1 MNLFKQLFGGS
12 PSVDLESLIKGGAFL
27 VDVRTPGEF
36 AGGHAKGSVNIPL
49 DQLLQQILK
58 FKNKS
63 NTIVCCQSGGRSG
76 QAKIILE
83 KNGIANV
90 NNGGSWNNV
99 AQYC

>member
-12 PSVDLESLIKGGAFL
+12 PSVDLESLIKDGAFL

-49 DQLLQQILK
+49 DQLPQQLSRFRNK
-58 FKNKS
+58 KNI
-63 NTIVCCQSGGRSG
+63 IVCCQSGGRSG
-76 QAKIILE
+76 QAKVILE
-83 KNGIANV
+83 KSGITNV
-90 NNGGSWNNV
+90 INGGNWNNV

>member
-12 PSVDLESLIKGGAFL
+12 PSVDLGSLIKDGAFL

-49 DQLLQQILK
+49 DQLPQQLSRFRNK
-58 FKNKS
+58 KNI
-63 NTIVCCQSGGRSG
+63 IVCCQSGGRSG
-76 QAKIILE
+76 QAKVILE
-83 KNGIANV
+83 KNGITNV
-90 NNGGSWNNV
+90 INGGNWNNV